1 MTVLSMKTEMMR
13 MTRMISLEDIGRLLG
28 KELRSEQI
36 YFDGLSAQ
44 IGAAIT
50 TERCYRNMSIN
61 EFAKLLGITRKKLNK
76 IEDGGYNFTMKDVS
90 DICSKLNMTP
100 MLEFKEEIKND
111 EG

>member
-36 YFDGLSAQ
+36 YFAGLSAQ
-44 IGAAIT
+44 MGAAIT
-50 TERCYRNMSIN
+50 AERCSRHMSIN
-61 EFAKLLGITRKKLNK
+61 EFAKFLGMTRRKLNK

-100 MLEFKEEIKND
+100 MLEFKVVE
-111 EG
+111 